1 MKNTNNLSLRKRL
14 RKKLSNSRIYW
25 KMAKAAIDHKRP
37 VLAQLVVTRR
47 CNLSCGYC
55 YEYDKTSK
63 PVPTDVLKARIDHF
77 KRLKVVFVTLN
88 GGEPLLHPQIVELVA
103 YIKKRGMVPM
113 MNSNARVLTK
123 ELIEQLNAAGLYGMQ
138 ISCDS
143 LEDNAVTHKSMRRVK
158 PKLELLQQYGQFIV
172 RVNGV
177 LGSGPPEEMLEVAK
191 TVTDFGFDFQCS
203 LMRDDKGRVV
213 AFDEPTKKVYLQIR
227 SMRERL
233 PAMLNDRF
241 QLPLINGNE
250 YHWKC
255 RSGAR
260 HFEVDGQGLVHLCQ
274 PRTGAPAKSIESYT
288 RADIEYHFQLEKPC
302 ASKCPVAYAH
312 LGSRMDY
319 FRKQKQKTHV

>member
-1 MKNTNNLSLRKRL
+1 MNRLPRLSVTKKIRRKL
-14 RKKLSNSRIYW
+14 DHTKIYW
-25 KMAKAAIDHKRP
+25 KLTKAAIDHQRP

-63 PVPTDVLKARIDHF
+63 PVPTEVLKNRIDHF
-77 KRLKVVFVTLN
+77 KRLKTVFVTLN

-103 YIKKRGMVPM
+103 YIKKRGMIPM

-123 ELIEQLNAAGLYGMQ
+123 DLIEQLNAAGLYGIQ

-143 LEDNAVTHKSMRRVK
+143 LEDNAITHKSMRRLK
-158 PKLELLQQYGQFIV
+158 PKLELLKQHGQFIV

-177 LGSGPPEEMLEVAK
+177 LGAGPPEEMLEVAK
-191 TVTDFGFDFQCS
+191 TVTAFGFDFQCS
-203 LMRDDKGRVV
+203 LMRDHQGRVV
-213 AFDEPTKKVYLQIR
+213 AFDDRTRSVYMQIR
-227 SMRERL
+227 QMRDRL

-241 QLPLINGNE
+241 QLPLINGKD
-250 YHWKC
+250 YSWKC

-274 PRTGAPAKSIESYT
+274 PRTGVPAKSIESYT

-319 FRKQKQKTHV
+319 FRKQKMKNNA